1 MKWVALLAGFVLCVN
16 GVCIALGF
24 GLAAVSWGPAC
35 GCCILISFSWV
46 KVVFGCCLP
55 GSGCAVDMEF
65 GFIGLGLD
73 NVLLRRRLRFV
84 LSLDESDSM
93 RLAMPVLETAMS

>member
-1 MKWVALLAGFVLCVN
+1 
-16 GVCIALGF
+16 
-24 GLAAVSWGPAC
+24 
-35 GCCILISFSWV
+35 
-46 KVVFGCCLP
+46 
-55 GSGCAVDMEF
+55 MEF